1 MFGFTRAGNECEY
14 EPPDSVLSGEINW
27 AVVAPAGSLHVTNF
41 SPELCV
47 WLTAAKKVTAYWGR
61 GESGKGAS
69 RGCVSSS
76 VVSLSDYSRH
86 LRYSWLLPH
95 SRSYCFAVFISSW
108 RLLFLLQT
116 SATPRGTSALLP
128 KFNFRSI
135 FPHPKS
141 IARYVLKRR
150 TSCAMLSPEITYT
163 ISLLQCI
170 LVLLPNTTTATLQD
184 FIKNQKV
191 QRNIQSIR
199 IFLSSSNHR
208 QDSKHLSRSR

>member
-1 MFGFTRAGNECEY
+1 MVGFTRAGNECEY

-128 KFNFRSI
+128 KLI
-135 FPHPKS
+135 FGQSFPTPSPLLATYWKDGQAVQCLAPK
-141 IARYVLKRR
+141 
-150 TSCAMLSPEITYT
+150 
-163 ISLLQCI
+163 
-170 LVLLPNTTTATLQD
+170 
-184 FIKNQKV
+184 
-191 QRNIQSIR
+191 
-199 IFLSSSNHR
+199 
-208 QDSKHLSRSR
+208 